1 MRTATIPSAGQVWQ
15 WTEAMS
21 LAAIHAA
28 IAVGIALTVHFILFA
43 VLDRAARLSASTAD
57 EVIFGRL
64 RQPLRFGLIAV
75 ALALTAEASPL
86 VAKVWELQARFLV
99 PALLGWTGYAL
110 VKGFASVMD
119 SHAQA
124 GDDVHAVRS
133 RRTRIAIFS
142 RTLGF
147 LIVFFTVAL
156 MLLGIPGV
164 RNVGVTLVASAG
176 FATLAVGAAAQ
187 PALKSLIAGLQIA
200 LTEPI
205 RLGDFVLIDG
215 ESGRVEDIRLSYVVI
230 RTADERRIIVPT
242 AKFLD
247 GTFQN
252 WSRVG
257 GGITGSVVLPI
268 RPGEPIEPI
277 RAAYLAALEAH
288 EDWDRRTGSL
298 DVSEVRPGSV
308 DLKLVMS
315 ARGPTELNRL
325 RPAMREAMLAWL
337 AANEPAALV
346 TES

>member
-1 MRTATIPSAGQVWQ
+1 LKPVAIPSAGQVWN
-15 WTEAMS
+15 WTEAMTM
-21 LAAIHAA
+21 AAIHAGIAVAIA
-28 IAVGIALTVHFILFA
+28 IAVHFVLFA
-43 VLDRAARLSASTAD
+43 LLDRAARLSTSTAD
-57 EVIFGRL
+57 EEVFNRL
-64 RQPLRFGLIAV
+64 RQPLRAGLVAVAV
-75 ALALTAEASPL
+75 ALAGEANAL
-86 VAKVWELQARFLV
+86 LGQVWDTIARFVV
-99 PALLGWTGYAL
+99 PALLGWSAYAM
-110 VKGFASVMD
+110 VKAFAAVMD
-119 SHAQA
+119 GQAQV
-124 GDDVHAVRS
+124 GEDIHMVRS
-133 RRTRIAIFS
+133 RRTRITLLS
-142 RTLGF
+142 RTAGF
-147 LIVFFTVAL
+147 LIVFITVAL

-164 RNVGVTLVASAG
+164 RNVGITLMASAS
-176 FATLAVGAAAQ
+176 FATLAFGLAAQ

-205 RLGDFVLIDG
+205 RLGDFVVIDG

-230 RTADERRIIVPT
+230 RTADERRIIIPT
-242 AKFLD
+242 SKFLD

-277 RAAYLAALEAH
+277 RIAYIAALEAH

-298 DVSEVRPGSV
+298 HVSEVRPGSV

-325 RPAMREAMLAWL
+325 RPAMREAMLDWL
-337 AANEPAALV
+337 AANEPKALV